1 MGVNR
6 HFEASWASAYGIL
19 VSYPYSYP
27 YCMELSVHFTL
38 GSKSQTSQCLVLTKL
53 TDFLTWQKLT
63 SPTHPVLLFRRR
75 CCMIRL
81 LIAARNIECRLQLH
95 IWTLCSF
102 SMLYCTAVYWH
113 AWFITLFAQT
123 VTREL
128 CKSAIHTLRNKKYRV
143 PFPRTNRFENS
154 FLLYALRNFQ
164 WVLLNSLS
172 VICIAYWHLL
182 NV

>member
-38 GSKSQTSQCLVLTKL
+38 GSKSQTSQCLVLTEL

-81 LIAARNIECRLQLH
+81 LIAARNIECR
-95 IWTLCSF
+95 
-102 SMLYCTAVYWH
+102 CTATVDYNYTFERS
-113 AWFITLFAQT
+113 ALSGCYTGQLFTGMHDSSHCLHRLLQDNS
-123 VTREL
+123 VE
-128 CKSAIHTLRNKKYRV
+128 SAIHTLRNRRNYRV
-143 PFPRTNRFENS
+143 PFARTNIF
-154 FLLYALRNFQ
+154 
-164 WVLLNSLS
+164 
-172 VICIAYWHLL
+172 
-182 NV
+182 